1 VPGNGVLSEADPG
14 RGVFRDEV
22 ALLTPLVARDPTAK
36 HPVRRVKTQQSLTA
50 YPPDLV

>member
-36 HPVRRVKTQQSLTA
+36 HPVVASKTNNL
-50 YPPDLV
+50 